1 MTTTLGELVS
11 ELMETYERT
20 YNDPELAAVAAAVTL
35 EEMFECHVA
44 KRARPEQT
52 SRIRRQK

>member
-11 ELMETYERT
+11 ELMENYERT
-20 YNDPELAAVAAAVTL
+20 YKDPELAAVAAAVTL
-35 EEMFECHVA
+35 EEMFESHVA

-52 SRIRRQK
+52 TGIRRQK